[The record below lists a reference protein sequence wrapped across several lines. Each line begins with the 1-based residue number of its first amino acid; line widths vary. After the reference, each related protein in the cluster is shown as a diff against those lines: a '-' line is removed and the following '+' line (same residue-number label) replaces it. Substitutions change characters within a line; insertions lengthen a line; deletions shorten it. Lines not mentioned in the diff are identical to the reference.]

1 MALFGFGKKKEHRDD
16 DPVEGSRHTPM
27 TDEASSSVD
36 DGVPAEA
43 PPEALE
49 PAGVAAPEQ
58 GNTVVDGPDPVHDAV
73 AGDVGPFDGG
83 SVDIGQF
90 DFSDFADG
98 VLNLGSLAV
107 PLPRGSEVQVEMGP
121 NGPRMLHII
130 TAYGRITPVAFAA
143 PRSAG
148 QWRESTKEIAE
159 GMRGDGLTVHIEHGP
174 WGREVV
180 GAAGEAAI
188 RIIGV
193 DGPRWMLRMTLA
205 APSGSADELAQLGR
219 DVTARTFVYR
229 GDGPMPA
236 GQSLPVALP
245 EALAKQVTQAM
256 QERLKK
262 AQETGKMDTRDLRA
276 RTATPEEAAQQQA
289 AEAAA
294 SDDRSAGA
302 GPGTD
307 TRQPV
312 VDPNP
317 DRGAEASAMHQI
329 RKTER

>member
-16 DPVEGSRHTPM
+16 PSDGELRDTTVPRGDSAGDGGS
-27 TDEASSSVD
+27 
-36 DGVPAEA
+36 PAET
-43 PPEALE
+43 PSD
-49 PAGVAAPEQ
+49 APEPT
-58 GNTVVDGPDPVHDAV
+58 GAENPEDNGVDSDGPDPLHDAV
-73 AGDVGPFDGG
+73 TGEVGPFDGD
-83 SVDIGQF
+83 SVDIRQF

-98 VLNLGSLAV
+98 VLNLGSLGV

-130 TAYGRITPVAFAA
+130 TAHGRITPVAFAA

-148 QWRESTKEIAE
+148 QWRESTREIAE
-159 GMRGDGLTVHIEHGP
+159 GMRKDGLTVHIEHGP

-205 APSGSADELAQLGR
+205 APIGSADELAQLGR

-276 RTATPEEAAQQQA
+276 RTATPAEAAQQQTT
-289 AEAAA
+289 EAAA
-294 SDDRSAGA
+294 SEGQRDHVAGQPA
-302 GPGTD
+302 AD
-307 TRQPV
+307 TS
-312 VDPNP
+312 P
-317 DRGAEASAMHQI
+317 DRGAEASAMQQI
-329 RKTER
+329 RKSGR

>member
-1 MALFGFGKKKEHRDD
+1 MALFGFGKKKGQQDNPSYDESWD
-16 DPVEGSRHTPM
+16 TP
-27 TDEASSSVD
+27 EPQEVSLSGVD
-36 DGVPAEA
+36 DSGDSAKVES
-43 PPEALE
+43 EVGTQNSVE
-49 PAGVAAPEQ
+49 I
-58 GNTVVDGPDPVHDAV
+58 DGPDSLHDAV
-73 AGDVGPFDGG
+73 SGEVGPFDGE
-83 SVDIGQF
+83 SVDVREF

-107 PLPRGSEVQVEMGP
+107 PMPRGSEVQVEMGEK
-121 NGPRMLHII
+121 GPRMLHII

-148 QWRESTKEIAE
+148 QWRESTREIVE
-159 GMRGDGLTVHIEHGP
+159 GMRKDGLTVHVEHGP

-180 GAAGEAAI
+180 GAAGEAVI

-205 APSGSADELAQLGR
+205 APAGSADELAQLGR

-245 EALAKQVTQAM
+245 EALARQVTQAM

-276 RTATPEEAAQQQA
+276 RTATPEEAAQQQRT
-289 AEAAA
+289 AETPADA
-294 SDDRSAGA
+294 SPESHAD
-302 GPGTD
+302 GPGN
-307 TRQPV
+307 RQTTE
-312 VDPNP
+312 DPGSGP
-317 DRGAEASAMHQI
+317 RVEASAMQEI
-329 RKTER
+329 RKTDR